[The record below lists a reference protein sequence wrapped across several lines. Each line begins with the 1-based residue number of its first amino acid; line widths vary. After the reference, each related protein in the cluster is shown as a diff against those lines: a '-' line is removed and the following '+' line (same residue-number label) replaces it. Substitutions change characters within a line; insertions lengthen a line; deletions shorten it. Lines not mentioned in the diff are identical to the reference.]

1 MELVSRFHFTSDLT
15 RCNPACDV
23 LHLEGSDKTRG
34 STESHVPEDSRF
46 LFGLY
51 SELSKY
57 YCLSLN
63 NSVNGNISL
72 SRQEYFVSKWS
83 HVRVLSVPYLK
94 IFGIMYQKI
103 ILPYWLIVAFLL
115 GLSARIIMA
124 AVHPHLRFAKIG
136 ANYLPCATLG
146 NVKDWLQTGDFAP
159 LTILFWV
166 YLQTLKLNLEQQ
178 N

>member
-1 MELVSRFHFTSDLT
+1 MNLQGSRINMELAGRFHFTSDLT

-63 NSVNGNISL
+63 NSVNGNVSL
-72 SRQEYFVSKWS
+72 PRQQYLVSKCS
-83 HVRVLSVPYLK
+83 
-94 IFGIMYQKI
+94 Q
-103 ILPYWLIVAFLL
+103 
-115 GLSARIIMA
+115 
-124 AVHPHLRFAKIG
+124 AK
-136 ANYLPCATLG
+136 
-146 NVKDWLQTGDFAP
+146 F
-159 LTILFWV
+159 
-166 YLQTLKLNLEQQ
+166 
-178 N
+178 